1 MSESSIDLVR
11 AEAARYR
18 NCVTSSHADA
28 LSAEEI
34 ALVGRAVARAAAR
47 RAIHQEVTK
56 EWWPLAI
63 PGGLLLAAAFP
74 WIIRLMTVHGN
85 DEVSLGLPWLN
96 HVIKT
101 HDAPGPRSSFL
112 WIGFGFFVV
121 ARVMAL
127 RTQHLYIRPPRGRSL
142 RAGRMALLQTL
153 VLVLAS
159 VSWFFFAYSGDVHG
173 GQWPTAR
180 DALVRLA
187 AEGAQAVL
195 ITLALGML
203 AAVWMSMCLTLIKW
217 VVRPVLRP
225 YDLLLLSLVDVCE
238 VTQAHRATWF
248 RERSRKAVERALET
262 AARKAETALPARPF
276 PDGRGP
282 ARADTLRLAAVI
294 RQHRTP
300 IARAGGPASFD
311 TVTKSLWTGVLALVE
326 DDWETLTAA
335 APPMTT
341 LSRLRRTAA
350 AVWPPVVLL
359 TAAIALPWI
368 PAVAQAPDVANGVRV
383 TLILTAVLSLVLPR
397 DSSAKTAILDA
408 LNKAMSSRAD
418 K

>member
-1 MSESSIDLVR
+1 VSWSSIELVR

-18 NCVTSSHADA
+18 NRVTASTAIA
-28 LSAEEI
+28 LNAEET

-47 RAIHQEVTK
+47 RAIHEEVTK

-74 WIIRLMTVHGN
+74 WIIRLVAPVQGN
-85 DEVSLGLPWLN
+85 DTVSLGLPWLN

-101 HDAPGPRSSFL
+101 HDAPGPHSALVS
-112 WIGFGFFVV
+112 IGLGVFFV
-121 ARVMAL
+121 AGLMLL
-127 RTQHLYIRPPRGRSL
+127 RTWHLYSRPPRGRGL
-142 RAGRMALLQTL
+142 HAGRMALLQALGLGL
-153 VLVLAS
+153 VC
-159 VSWFFFAYSGDVHG
+159 VSLFFFAYSGGVHG

-195 ITLALGML
+195 VVLAMFLL
-203 AAVWMSMCLTLIKW
+203 VIVWVSVCSALIRW
-217 VVRPVLRP
+217 VVRPILHP
-225 YDLLLLSLVDVCE
+225 YDLLLLGLVDVCE
-238 VTQAHRATWF
+238 VTHAHRGTWF
-248 RERSRKAVERALET
+248 QERSRKAVERALEK

-300 IARAGGPASFD
+300 IARANGPGSFD
-311 TVTKSLWTGVLALVE
+311 LVTKSLWTGVLALID

-335 APPMTT
+335 APPVTA

-350 AVWPPVVLL
+350 AVWPPVVLI
-359 TAAIALPWI
+359 TAAVALPWI
-368 PAVAQAPDVANGVRV
+368 PAVAQAPDAANGVRV
-383 TLILTAVLSLVLPR
+383 TLIMTAVLSVVLPR
-397 DSSAKTAILDA
+397 DSSAKASILDA
-408 LNKAMSSRAD
+408 LKALSSGTE

>member
-1 MSESSIDLVR
+1 MSQSSIDLVR

-18 NCVTSSHADA
+18 NRVTASYGAA
-28 LSAEEI
+28 LNAEET

-47 RAIHQEVTK
+47 RAIHEEVTK

-74 WIIRLMTVHGN
+74 WIIRLVAVHGH

-96 HVIKT
+96 HVINT
-101 HDAPGPRSSFL
+101 HDAPGPHSAFRWL
-112 WIGFGFFVV
+112 GFGFLVV
-121 ARVMAL
+121 AGVMML
-127 RTQHLYIRPPRGRSL
+127 RTQHMYLRPPRGRSL
-142 RAGRMALLQTL
+142 HGGRMALLQTL
-153 VLVLAS
+153 GLGLVS
-159 VSWFFFAYSGDVHG
+159 VSLFFFAYSGDVHG
-173 GQWPTAR
+173 GHWSTAR

-187 AEGAQAVL
+187 AKGAQAVL
-195 ITLALGML
+195 LTLAIVLLVSG
-203 AAVWMSMCLTLIKW
+203 WMSMCFALIKW

-225 YDLLLLSLVDVCE
+225 YDLLLLGLVDVCE
-238 VTQAHRATWF
+238 VTHAHRGTWF
-248 RERSRKAVERALET
+248 QEGSRKAVERALEK

-311 TVTKSLWTGVLALVE
+311 IVTESLWAGVLALID

-335 APPMTT
+335 APPVTA

-359 TAAIALPWI
+359 TAAVALPWI
-368 PAVAQAPDVANGVRV
+368 PAVAQAPDVADGVRV
-383 TLILTAVLSLVLPR
+383 TLIITAVLSLVLPR
-397 DSSAKTAILDA
+397 DSSAKASILDA
-408 LNKAMSSRAD
+408 LSKALSSRTE